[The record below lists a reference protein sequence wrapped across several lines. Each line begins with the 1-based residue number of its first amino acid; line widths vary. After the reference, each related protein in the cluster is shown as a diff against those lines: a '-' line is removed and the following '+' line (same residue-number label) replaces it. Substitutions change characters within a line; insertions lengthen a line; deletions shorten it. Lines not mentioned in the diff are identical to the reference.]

1 MRTQVARRKRTLLR
15 TRTYGRGMAAWLP
28 ALAAPGPHPLT
39 LEAGGPAQVRRRWML
54 LASGSDYDDNEPKP
68 PSSSARL
75 RSVAAEWARLGPVT
89 I

>member
-39 LEAGGPAQVRRRWML
+39 LEAGGPAAGCL
-54 LASGSDYDDNEPKP
+54 GESGSDYDDNEPKP